1 MRDSCN
7 MSRLT
12 TNCVLLSNYPT
23 YEWSEV
29 SLEANE
35 DLEFDLCIQEKVI
48 YYYASIDVK
57 EHLT

>member
-1 MRDSCN
+1 

-12 TNCVLLSNYPT
+12 TNCKLLSNYPT
-23 YEWSEV
+23 CEWPEV
-29 SLEANE
+29 ALEANE